1 MTTMQTARKLILG
14 AVAAAAMAMT
24 GAAQAD
30 IKPAKSA
37 LGQLASRGVSVS
49 GAPYESAVNALTS
62 QAVDVTGIQSFGEYG
77 DAGNVVLNFYVGA
90 FATITSVDWN
100 VNLTANDPSWLSE
113 LTLAF
118 GSSAG
123 GDGVVFNP
131 GFGDDDSGTN
141 SYSGSASLVDLG
153 LSFQVGADGI
163 LRLEFHEG
171 FDDASVNPDG
181 VWNSG
186 NVTFGIAAAVP
197 EPSTYGMM
205 ALGLLGVA
213 AVARRRKS
221 A

>member
-1 MTTMQTARKLILG
+1 MTTMQTARKLVLG
-14 AVAAAAMAMT
+14 AVAAAALAMT
-24 GAAQAD
+24 GAAHAD
-30 IKPAKSA
+30 VKANSSA
-37 LGQLASRGVSVS
+37 LSQFANRAIPIS
-49 GAPYESAVNALTS
+49 GAAFESSVNSLSS
-62 QAVDVTGIQSFGEYG
+62 QLVDVTGIQSLGEYG
-77 DAGNVVLNFYVGA
+77 AAGNVVLSFFVGA
-90 FATITSVDWN
+90 NATITTVDWN
-100 VNLTANDPSWLSE
+100 VNLTANNPSWLSE
-113 LTLAF
+113 LTVTF

-123 GDGVVFNP
+123 NDGVRFSP
-131 GFGDDDSGTN
+131 GYGDDDFGTN
-141 SYSGSASLVDLG
+141 TYSGSASLEDLG

-171 FDDASVNPDG
+171 FDDAGVNPDG

-186 NVTFGIAAAVP
+186 SLTFGVAAPVP

>member
-1 MTTMQTARKLILG
+1 MTTMQTARKLVLG
-14 AVAAAAMAMT
+14 AVAAAALAMT

-30 IKPAKSA
+30 VKATSSA
-37 LGQLASRGVSVS
+37 LGQFANRAIPIS
-49 GAPYESAVNALTS
+49 GAAFESNVNALSS
-62 QAVDVTGIQSFGEYG
+62 QVVDVAGIKSFGEYG
-77 DAGNVVLNFYVGA
+77 AAGNVVLNFFVGA
-90 FATITSVDWN
+90 NATITTVDWN

-113 LTLAF
+113 LTVAF

-123 GDGVVFNP
+123 GDGVVFSP
-131 GFGDDDSGTN
+131 GYGDDDFGT
-141 SYSGSASLVDLG
+141 STYSGSASLVDLG

-163 LRLEFHEG
+163 LRLEFHEVYN
-171 FDDASVNPDG
+171 DPSVNPDG

-186 NVTFGIAAAVP
+186 NLTFGVAAPVP